1 MRKWIKRIL
10 LGLLAALGILIFL
23 AAAVPVPVDELPPP
37 EEYGAGASSF
47 VPSYSGLQRNF
58 PASNAPADNP
68 SSPEK
73 VELGR
78 MLFFDPV
85 LSANN
90 DIACATCHHPDYG
103 FADGLPHAIGAGG
116 KGAAAE
122 RSGGVA
128 LMRSAPSLWNVVYE
142 KEFFWDGRVASL
154 EDQVMTPLTHADEMA
169 SEPDALIAEL
179 RAIPEYVTLFDAAFG
194 GDPDAMTI
202 DNLSRALAGFER
214 SLVSDDSPFDRY
226 AAGQLDALSAAQRRG
241 LAVFRSAATRCFEC
255 HAAPTFA
262 SDTYR
267 VIGVPGVDDPGH
279 GDGAFKVPSLRNVA
293 LTAPYMHNGA
303 FATLEEVIDFYADS
317 GGRAYGVSNVDQ
329 HVLGFDLNQQERSDL
344 VAFLYALTDE
354 SGLPEIPDAVP
365 SGLDVVARMDNPA
378 RERIAQYNVTAS
390 GETASRRAPMTIR
403 VEPGE
408 SIQAAADQARPGDTI
423 EIAYGVY
430 HERVAID
437 VSDIRLLGVP
447 NADGAWP
454 ILDGEN
460 RLADGVIASGNNFEV
475 ANLHI
480 RNYTDNGVLVEGA
493 TGVYM
498 HDLFTENVGAYGVYP
513 VQSTHVLIERV
524 KTTGVNDAGIYAGQC
539 EDVEVR
545 DSESY
550 GNVIGIEI
558 ENTVGAKVHDNHVHD
573 NATGIFIDLL
583 PQLTSKVSLNAEVY
597 NNISE
602 NNNGDN
608 FAPEG
613 ATAGLL
619 PSGVGVLLLSTDH
632 ADVHDNII
640 RDNRTVGLAVFHMRI
655 GFDESEINVAAN
667 PEHNRIH
674 NNQMSNNGFD
684 PDVYVRDLG
693 IPGSDIIWDGTG
705 WDNRFDQPGASVF
718 PPILPG
724 SDWAPPFY
732 NLHWRIWNMIVSLV
746 G

>member
-1 MRKWIKRIL
+1 MRKRIKRII
-10 LGLLAALGILIFL
+10 LGLLAALGILIIL
-23 AAAVPVPVDELPPP
+23 AAAVPIPVDELLSPDQ
-37 EEYGAGASSF
+37 YGAGASSYE
-47 VPSYSGLQRNF
+47 PSYSGLQRNF

-68 SSPEK
+68 GTPEK

-103 FADGLPHAIGAGG
+103 FSDGLPNAIGAGG
-116 KGAAAE
+116 QGVAAE
-122 RSGGVA
+122 RVGGVA

-142 KEFFWDGRVASL
+142 KEFFWDGRAASL
-154 EDQVMTPLTHADEMA
+154 EEQIMTPLTHADEMA
-169 SEPDALIAEL
+169 SDPDALIAEL
-179 RAIPEYVTLFDAAFG
+179 RAIPQYVTLFDAAFG
-194 GDPDAMTI
+194 GDAVTI
-202 DNLSRALAGFER
+202 DNLSRALASFER
-214 SLVSDDSPFDRY
+214 TLVSNDSPFDRF
-226 AAGQLDALSAAQRRG
+226 ATGQLDALSAAQRRG

-262 SDTYR
+262 TDTYR
-267 VIGVPGVDDPGH
+267 VIGVPGAEDAGH

-303 FATLEEVIDFYADS
+303 FATLDEVIDFYADG

-354 SGLPEIPDAVP
+354 SSLPEIPNAVP
-365 SGLDVVARMDNPA
+365 SALDVVAHMDNPA
-378 RERIAQYNVTAS
+378 HALVAQYNVAAS
-390 GETASRRAPMTIR
+390 GETEATRAPMTIH
-403 VEPGE
+403 VAPGQ

-423 EIAYGVY
+423 EIAYGTY

-437 VSDIRLLGVP
+437 VSDIKLLGVP
-447 NADGAWP
+447 NASGDWP

-460 RLADGVIASGNNFEV
+460 KLADGVIASGNNFEV
-475 ANLHI
+475 GYLYV

-493 TGVYM
+493 TGVHM
-498 HDLFTENVGAYGVYP
+498 HDLFTENVGTYGVYP

-583 PQLTSKVSLNAEVY
+583 PNLTSKVSLNAEVY
-597 NNISE
+597 NNLSE
-602 NNNGDN
+602 NNNGKN

-613 ATAGLL
+613 ATAGIL
-619 PSGVGVLLLSTDH
+619 PSGIGVLLLSTDH
-632 ADVHDNII
+632 ANVHDNMI
-640 RDNRTVGLAVFHMRI
+640 RDNRTVGLALFHMQI
-655 GFDESEINVAAN
+655 GFEASEINVPAN
-667 PEHNRIH
+667 PEYNRIH
-674 NNQMSNNGFD
+674 NNELINNGYD
-684 PDVYVRDLG
+684 PDAYVRDLG

-705 WDNRFDQPGASVF
+705 WDNRFDQPGVSVF
-718 PPILPG
+718 PPILPS

-732 NLHWRIWNMIVSLV
+732 NLHWRIWNMIVAL
-746 G
+746 GG